1 MKMRLNS
8 FADVTNALAAYMPE
22 PGTLKAHYDLVRIRA
37 LMEHLGNPQDAYET
51 IHIAGT
57 SGKTSTSYYIA
68 ALLTEAGCKTGLMVS
83 PHIDEVNERV
93 QLNMVPLPEAK
104 FCAALSEFLDILNTL
119 SIELTYFELLVGFA
133 YWYYAKIKVDYAVV
147 EVGLGGLL
155 DGTNVINRADKVCVI
170 TDIGIDHI
178 SVLGNTITEIASQKA
193 GIILSHNEVIMYRQ
207 GDEVMKVVRDVC
219 HQKQAVL
226 HEQTAR
232 KPDEVAPDLPLF
244 QQRNWNLARQT
255 YELVAERDG
264 LPKLSQERLVKTQHT
279 FIPARMNIIHQNGK
293 TIIMDGAH
301 NQQKMQALVASL
313 QHMFGTQEMAILFSL
328 LSTKEARS
336 IETLKEVSKLKGHI
350 IFTGY
355 QVAQHARHT
364 SMDPAQLAAEYRTAG
379 FDAIE
384 VEPDP
389 RMALEKLFR
398 RPEPVLLI
406 TGSLYLLDLVRG
418 FMRANKSLKKQM

>member
-1 MKMRLNS
+1 MRLQS
-8 FADVTNALAAYMPE
+8 FADVKEALAAYMPE

-37 LMEHLGNPQDAYET
+37 LMEHLGNPQDTYKT

-57 SGKTSTSYYIA
+57 SGKTSTSYYVA
-68 ALLTEAGCKTGLMVS
+68 ALLTEAGYKTGLMVS

-93 QLNMVPLPEAK
+93 QVNMVPLPEAE
-104 FCAALSEFLDILNTL
+104 FCAALSEFLEILNTL

-155 DGTNVINRADKVCVI
+155 DGTNVMNRADKICVI

-178 SVLGNTITEIASQKA
+178 SILGNTISEIAAQKA
-193 GIILSHNEVIMYRQ
+193 GIILPHNQVIMYRQ
-207 GDEVMKVVRDVC
+207 GDEVMKVIHNVC

-226 HEQTAR
+226 HELTAR
-232 KPDEVAPDLPLF
+232 KPDEMAPDLPLF
-244 QQRNWNLARQT
+244 QQRNWNLALQT

-264 LPKLSQERLVKTQHT
+264 LSKLSRERLVKTQHT
-279 FIPARMNIIHQNGK
+279 FIPARMNIIHQDGK

-313 QHMFGTQEMAILFSL
+313 QHMFGTQDMAILFSL

-336 IETLKEVSKLKGHI
+336 IETLKEVNKLQGHI

-355 QVAQHARHT
+355 EIAQHARHT
-364 SMDPAQLAAEYRTAG
+364 SMDPVLLADEYQTVG
-379 FDAIE
+379 SGTIE
-384 VEPDP
+384 VESDP
-389 RMALEKLFR
+389 KAALEKLLQ

-406 TGSLYLLDLVRG
+406 TGSFYLLDLVRAM
-418 FMRANKSLKKQM
+418 MRAKKSLKKQM